1 MRKFNIEKTVKIVC
15 AIVLSS
21 FVLSSGFFLSSVSK
35 IKTEYSISQF
45 LPASHPRLKMD
56 QQVRQAFHI
65 SESPAFIVTIQQPT
79 GNWFEIKKLKELQEI
94 SDKVAKWSG
103 VHRAISI
110 GNLSGAFMQKG
121 QLIVGPLIEQGQ
133 AKDLKERLLNDPL
146 ITPGLLSKDGT
157 TALLYV
163 EMKEVSVQELGKVQT
178 KLKPTLQQ
186 VFKHASIS
194 VGGVP
199 AIQSDITWLLNKEV
213 RHFVLLALVFT
224 MISLFL
230 IFRGFMALILTSLV
244 VVVGNAWMV
253 GFMLFLGLPLTVL
266 STTLPILVSVMVVS
280 LVVRSLLR
288 FHEVRS
294 EPGRDLFSAL
304 FKSQKDILFP
314 NFLATFTTAVGF
326 LTLMT
331 SSSPMIVQYGWTV
344 GGSIF
349 LSWAVSTLTLIP
361 LILFFPKIEPRKWM
375 AKPAPWSLWITN
387 HPKRVF
393 ISLTLIFFVLGYIG
407 MNLNWR
413 SRLFDDLPADMESRQ
428 ATQKIDQHMGGL
440 VTFDV
445 IIDGQ
450 KQEFWNSPENIKKLN
465 SLAKRLRSFD
475 GIGSVKTIYDFVR
488 IADKHSK
495 FSRAQLAEIYFLYSL
510 NAENPLSSYLSG
522 DNRKTRLEVRL
533 QDIPQVQSQLLMARI
548 EKEAAEEFKTA
559 KLEFGGMGS
568 TVHIVN
574 REISKEL
581 IFGFWHALL
590 IISVALVFI
599 LRSWKLALVA
609 AFPNLSSP
617 AVLLGFMALT
627 STPIKPGLALV
638 FSIALGLAYDNTLY
652 LLSRLKQIF
661 KESGEWRIG
670 QAFYLESHPC
680 LISTLVVASGFVAFL
695 LSYFEMNR
703 LFGSYMLLSICAA
716 LIGDLVVFPAFL
728 QVLPKAFWPKSKLA
742 VRPKLT
748 LVPPLEKTPN
758 PEEKE
763 NWSRAA
769 AIVGILVG
777 IGFFMQPVALASVNG
792 EELIQKAKK
801 NLYTE
806 KEGLKIKMKIMDKT
820 GDKKEREIE
829 MTRLSGDDHRFYA
842 RILLPRDLKGMSFLS
857 IIKGDDQQ
865 QWIYLPSSK
874 QTRKVV
880 GASGGD
886 SGILGSDLTTEDLD
900 FEAFKGSQAK
910 IIKKEKGQT
919 LVESKLAK
927 GPYSKVWLW
936 VDDEKALPMKVEYF
950 SGAKKVKTVEFSKYR
965 NFKNVWRAQLV
976 SVKNLDLGRE
986 TRVEMVSWNSASKV
1000 TTRELSSQNLSRLAE
1015 E

>member
-1 MRKFNIEKTVKIVC
+1 M
-15 AIVLSS
+15 
-21 FVLSSGFFLSSVSK
+21 
-35 IKTEYSISQF
+35 
-45 LPASHPRLKMD
+45 HPRIKMD

-65 SESPAFIVTIQQPT
+65 SESPAFIVTLQQLN
-79 GNWFEIKKLKELQEI
+79 GNWFEINKLKELKEI
-94 SDKVAKWSG
+94 SERIGKWSG
-103 VHRAISI
+103 VHRAVSI

-121 QLIVGPLIEQGQ
+121 QLTVGPLIEQGKPQ
-133 AKDLKERLLNDPL
+133 DLKERLINDPL
-146 ITPGLLSKDGT
+146 ITPGLLSKDGK

-163 EMKEVSVQELGKVQT
+163 EMKEVSVQVLGKVQS

-186 VFKHASIS
+186 TFKNAHIS

-213 RHFVLLALVFT
+213 RHFVILALVFT

-230 IFRGFMALILTSLV
+230 IFRGFVALIITSLV

-288 FHEVRS
+288 FHEVRN

-304 FKSQKDILFP
+304 FKSQRDILFP

-326 LTLMT
+326 LTLMA

-361 LILFFPKIEPRKWM
+361 LILFFPKVEPRTWM
-375 AKPAPWSLWITN
+375 AKPAPWSLWVTE

-393 ISLTLIFFVLGYIG
+393 ISLTLVFSVLGYIG

-413 SRLFDDLPADMESRQ
+413 SRLFDDLPADMESRR
-428 ATQKIDQHMGGL
+428 ATQQVDQHMGGL
-440 VTFDV
+440 VAFDV

-450 KQEFWNSPENIKKLN
+450 QREFWNSPENIKKLN
-465 SLAKRLRSFD
+465 SLANRFRSFD
-475 GIGSVKTIYDFVR
+475 GVGSVKTIYDFVR

-495 FSRAQLAEIYFLYSL
+495 LSRPQLAEIYFLYSL
-510 NAENPLSSYLSG
+510 NAENPLNGYLIG
-522 DNRKTRLEVRL
+522 DNRKTRIEIRL
-533 QDIPQVQSQLLMARI
+533 QDIPQVESQLLMARI
-548 EKEAAEEFKTA
+548 ERETLSAFKEA

-590 IISVALVFI
+590 IISIALVFI

-617 AVLLGFMALT
+617 AALLGFMALT

-661 KESGEWRIG
+661 KESGEWRVG

-703 LFGSYMLLSICAA
+703 LFGAYMLLSIAAA

-728 QVLPKAFWPKSKLA
+728 KVLPQAFWPKAKNL
-742 VRPKLT
+742 VRPKLI
-748 LVPPLEKTPN
+748 LVKSPEEVPTPLSPI
-758 PEEKE
+758 EKE

-777 IGFFMQPVALASVNG
+777 LCFFIQPVALASVNG

-806 KEGLKIKMKIMDKT
+806 KEGLKIKMKIMDKM
-820 GDKKEREIE
+820 GDKKEREVE

-857 IIKGDDQQ
+857 IIKDGDQQ

-910 IIKKEKGQT
+910 IVKKEKGQT
-919 LVESKLAK
+919 LVESKLSK

-936 VDDEKALPMKVEYF
+936 VDDGKALPMKVEYF
-950 SGAKKVKTVEFSKYR
+950 SGEKKVKTVEFSKYR

-976 SVKNLDLGRE
+976 SVKNLELGRE
-986 TRVEMVSWNSASKV
+986 TRVEMVSWNPATKV